1 MGWPSLLSWTQ
12 LGAVWTLKWMVES
25 LIEFASRLILM
36 TSLASQISSVLI
48 AVVLDSVGTLQAEQQ
63 TTIL

>member
-1 MGWPSLLSWTQ
+1 
-12 LGAVWTLKWMVES
+12 MVES